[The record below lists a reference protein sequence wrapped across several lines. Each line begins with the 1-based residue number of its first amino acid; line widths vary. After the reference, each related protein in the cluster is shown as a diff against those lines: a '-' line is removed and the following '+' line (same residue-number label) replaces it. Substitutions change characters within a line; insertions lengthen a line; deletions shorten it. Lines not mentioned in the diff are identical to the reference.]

1 MSYEAHK
8 EYKDKLNQKNDIK
21 FRLNK
26 KKDLIQ
32 EQINYNRTDNL
43 ENNDQKAQLIRHKQI
58 KELKEKKAKMQNIQ
72 EEHL

>member
-1 MSYEAHK
+1 LSYEAHK

-58 KELKEKKAKMQNIQ
+58 KELREKKAKMQNIQ
-72 EEHL
+72 VEHL